1 MFSSVRFEMSRR
13 PDIVVKEVYQWKIKM
28 VSTPISFLHSY
39 YNTSLSGGKGQAV
52 AATVSLLRL
61 RKLQIKALFYDLL

>member
-1 MFSSVRFEMSRR
+1 MSRR

-61 RKLQIKALFYDLL
+61 RKLQIKAVFYDLL